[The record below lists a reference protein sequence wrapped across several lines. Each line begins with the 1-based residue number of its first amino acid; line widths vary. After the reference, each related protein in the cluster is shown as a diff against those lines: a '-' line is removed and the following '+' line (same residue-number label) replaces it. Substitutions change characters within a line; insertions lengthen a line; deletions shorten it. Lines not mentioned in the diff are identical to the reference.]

1 MPSVTEP
8 ILLTI
13 HGQVCK
19 LNSFLNTSA
28 VFGISDLKSFHE
40 RYSNGDPNN
49 DFIYHLVYFSKY
61 PSNLFLETRKIGKQK
76 IFYSMDVAL
85 SRITQPFGAKMTY
98 CGVVNAL
105 TVLNTDAL
113 LNSELKVLLSSERL
127 EITSLDITNFRAVK
141 LLHDISTPIQDFITA
156 CVQYK
161 FQIVDS
167 YDTTFNV
174 LQTEVTKFYDT
185 ESNDRQTCL
194 SFLGNEMVRK
204 W

>member
-1 MPSVTEP
+1 
-8 ILLTI
+8 
-13 HGQVCK
+13 
-19 LNSFLNTSA
+19 
-28 VFGISDLKSFHE
+28 
-40 RYSNGDPNN
+40 
-49 DFIYHLVYFSKY
+49 
-61 PSNLFLETRKIGKQK
+61 
-76 IFYSMDVAL
+76 MDVAL
-85 SRITQPFGAKMTY
+85 SRITQAFSAKMTY

-105 TVLNTDAL
+105 TVLSTDAL